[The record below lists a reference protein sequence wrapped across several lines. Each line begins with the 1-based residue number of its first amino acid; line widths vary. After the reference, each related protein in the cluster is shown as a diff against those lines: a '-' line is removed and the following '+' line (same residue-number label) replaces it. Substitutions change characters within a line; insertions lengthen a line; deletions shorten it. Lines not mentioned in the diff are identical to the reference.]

1 MKMVKNLM
9 VTLVS
14 DQTIPN
20 IQLIKEFSNENSDF
34 LFVTTV
40 GMEQKGCRN
49 WIENAANIKEDRSFL
64 IEVDQF
70 SFSDISEKFNNF
82 DFDVYDKVIVNL
94 TGGTKV
100 MTLTAFDFFKN
111 QGSDIYYVTGNE
123 EKYIKVFPRKKSNQ
137 FKLKSKITLLDYLTA
152 YGFKY
157 VSSKLSGISFEQ
169 SKKIFNAFSK
179 PDLSGYDN
187 AILFIN
193 SKRKMKIS
201 SEEYNANR
209 IEDYLNFI
217 DYKPN
222 EEGVLNE
229 KETQYL
235 SGEWFEEYI
244 GLTIKQELGLDDR
257 DISIS
262 IKLTKTVTKKP
273 LNSIRTLLG
282 EGTDAD
288 DHSKS
293 DPENEMDVLFVYNNR
308 FYSIECKSSI
318 IASRQVMKNGA
329 QMNKPYNILGETIYK
344 SDSLRNKFGLYAQT
358 SIVTLSDFKS
368 YCASEDKGQRNN
380 RINEMREYIN
390 RANLSNIKLIDKGML
405 CSGQTLFNLIK

>member
-1 MKMVKNLM
+1 MVKNLM

>member
-1 MKMVKNLM
+1 MVKNLM

-368 YCASEDKGQRNN
+368 YCASENKGQRNN